1 MIESKTIR
9 SFGVFVL
16 KLLKLD
22 TISWPDL
29 GLRGNNK
36 LKVSTY
42 FYSKFNIESL
52 WRIKLFNNLYF
63 IFPYNVRTSECA

>member
-52 WRIKLFNNLYF
+52 
-63 IFPYNVRTSECA
+63 